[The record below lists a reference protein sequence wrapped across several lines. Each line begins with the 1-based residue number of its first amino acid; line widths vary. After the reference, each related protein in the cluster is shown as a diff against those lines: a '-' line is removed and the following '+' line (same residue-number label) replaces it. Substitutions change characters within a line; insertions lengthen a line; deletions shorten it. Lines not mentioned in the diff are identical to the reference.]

1 MFHLEWKTILITY
14 KRGYEKLMS
23 RISKYKILSKAKENF
38 SNQNYEEAMRQFAL
52 VLENFPNSDEA
63 YNGVILSEMAMSD
76 ENGAETLF
84 DYYEILKSEN
94 FENADKVMKD
104 LLKSLDN
111 SLEAF
116 YEIFQDPLE
125 DKIESEDGI
134 VYSDLKK
141 LLKKDE
147 DFKEVFENIMF
158 STKVI
163 ITKKEDFID
172 LLEHLIK
179 YDFTEMAMSYLESA
193 LNIYPEDEKLG
204 KLFRELLE
212 KGKNN

>member
-1 MFHLEWKTILITY
+1 
-14 KRGYEKLMS
+14 MS